1 MNLYSQIAAN
11 KRKSIALILGLL
23 VFVVLIV
30 AIFSYAYGYDPLV
43 MSGLALIITGIYS
56 FFSYYNSG
64 NMVMALSGAK
74 EIKNKHDAFELFTLV
89 ENLCIGAGL
98 PLPRIY
104 IIEDTAP
111 NAFATGRDPKHAALC
126 FTTGIL
132 TKLNRAELE
141 GVVAHELSHVK
152 NYDIRFISLVVV
164 LVGVVAL
171 LSDLILRMT
180 IWGGMGRDRD
190 NRGGSN
196 PVLILIGLA
205 LAILAPII
213 ASIIQFAVSRQREFL
228 ADASAAYLTR
238 NPEGLARA
246 LEVISADTE
255 PLEAA
260 NNATA
265 SLYIANPLK
274 GQAVHWF
281 SGLFNTHPPIE
292 ERVARLRAM

>member
-1 MNLYSQIAAN
+1 
-11 KRKSIALILGLL
+11 
-23 VFVVLIV
+23 
-30 AIFSYAYGYDPLV
+30 
-43 MSGLALIITGIYS
+43 
-56 FFSYYNSG
+56 
-64 NMVMALSGAK
+64 MALSGAR
-74 EIKNKHDAFELFTLV
+74 EIKNKQDAYELFTLV

-98 PLPRIY
+98 PRPKIY

-132 TKLNRAELE
+132 AKLDRAELE

-171 LSDLILRMT
+171 ISDLILRMT
-180 IWGGMGRDRD
+180 IWGGIGRDRE
-190 NRGGSN
+190 NRGGGN
-196 PVLILIGLA
+196 VILLVIGLA

-213 ASIIQFAVSRQREFL
+213 ATIIQFAVSRQREFL

-246 LEVISADTE
+246 LEIIRDDPE

-274 GQAVHWF
+274 GKASHWF
-281 SGLFNTHPPIE
+281 GTLFNTHPPIK

>member
-11 KRKSIALILGLL
+11 KRKSILLILGLL
-23 VFVVLIV
+23 VFVSAIV
-30 AIFSYAYGYDPLV
+30 AIFSTAYGYDPLL
-43 MSGLALIITGIYS
+43 MTGIALVVTGVYG

-64 NMVMALSGAK
+64 SMVMALSGAR
-74 EIKNKHDAFELFTLV
+74 EIKDKHDAYELFTLV

-98 PLPRIY
+98 PRPRIY
-104 IIEDTAP
+104 IIEDSAP
-111 NAFATGRDPKHAALC
+111 NAFATGRDPEHSFLC

-132 TKLNRAELE
+132 AKLDRAELE

-171 LSDLILRMT
+171 ISDLVLRMT
-180 IWGGMGRDRD
+180 IWGGMDRDRD
-190 NRGGSN
+190 NRGGGN
-196 PVLILIGLA
+196 AILIVVGLV

-213 ASIIQFAVSRQREFL
+213 ATIIQFAVSRQREFL

-246 LEVISADTE
+246 LEIISADPE

-265 SLYIANPLK
+265 SLYISNPLK
-274 GQAVHWF
+274 GNAGHWF
-281 SGLFNTHPPIE
+281 SNLFNTHPPIS